1 MPTIATALRTI
12 ATKSRIASSLPPSF
26 ADKSLV
32 AMTLANGPAPDC
44 AALHPDLRQLP
55 DRACSPHER
64 SDMRVRYVRK
74 PVPDIASLIRASSRT
89 ERLQNQP
96 ESPTSSLT
104 SEFHCGALARRY
116 RRPSSRVGRSTN
128 TRGHDLMARQGPL
141 VSPDWR
147 FRPPSV
153 GRIIGGGRGVSFIF
167 PASTSIPSTIPRRSA
182 DVLSN
187 PRSRWRRVLRH
198 DQRLQQACSGM
209 ACAATAPFYKGILV
223 AGLSR
228 GKAGRVRWSCAL
240 RADPKHRIPEAL
252 LR

>member
-1 MPTIATALRTI
+1 MPTIATALRAI
-12 ATKSRIASSLPPSF
+12 AAKSRIASSLPPSF

-74 PVPDIASLIRASSRT
+74 PVPDIASLIRASSWT

-116 RRPSSRVGRSTN
+116 RRPSSGVGRSTN
-128 TRGHDLMARQGPL
+128 TRGHDLFNGSTGAAGFPRLAVP
-141 VSPDWR
+141 SAICWENYR
-147 FRPPSV
+147 RRPRCLIHFSSV
-153 GRIIGGGRGVSFIF
+153 
-167 PASTSIPSTIPRRSA
+167 
-182 DVLSN
+182 DL
-187 PRSRWRRVLRH
+187 
-198 DQRLQQACSGM
+198 
-209 ACAATAPFYKGILV
+209 
-223 AGLSR
+223 
-228 GKAGRVRWSCAL
+228 
-240 RADPKHRIPEAL
+240 DPKHDLKAFCRCPIKSAKSMASRSPTRSTPSTSLFRNGLCCNSAIL
-252 LR
+252 QRDIGGWLISRKGRSRSLVLCPSSPSQT